1 MITEKLYFKLFN
13 ELTDILETIKKMEER
28 IKQIQIETEEMY
40 ISEDPQWGSFYYKN
54 KKRSENITP

>member
-13 ELTDILETIKKMEER
+13 ELTDIMETIKKMEER

-40 ISEDPQWGSFYYKN
+40 ISEDPQ
-54 KKRSENITP
+54 